1 MRIAVLEDDKNEL
14 AELLLALKEGWNP
27 IGTVE
32 CYNSGEQLLLSA
44 IANNF
49 DIAFLDIY
57 MKNESGIDIAKK
69 LLEISPNAEIVFTTT
84 SLDHAIKAF
93 ELIALHYLVKPV
105 TKEMIKDL
113 LQRYNAKIKKKRPVI
128 LVKVGRNHQ
137 LLFLDQI
144 TYLQSNNH
152 MTIINLLGS
161 KSISVYSKISD
172 LEKELDECFVR
183 IQRGIIVNMSFIDR
197 MDSKECVLQ
206 NGEKIMLS
214 RKEKRII
221 RKIYENYIFKCL
233 EQQENKYD

>member
-27 IGTVE
+27 TGIVE
-32 CYNSGEQLLLSA
+32 CYDSGEQLLLTS
-44 IANNF
+44 ANNDY

-57 MKNESGIDIAKK
+57 MINENGIDIAQK
-69 LLEISPNAEIVFTTT
+69 LLEISPNTEIVFTTT

-93 ELIALHYLVKPV
+93 QLNALHYLVKPI
-105 TKEMIKDL
+105 TKEMMEDL

-152 MTIINLLGS
+152 TTIINLLGS
-161 KSISVYSKISD
+161 KSMTVYSKISD
-172 LEKELDECFVR
+172 LEKKLNECFVK

-197 MDSKECVLQ
+197 MDSKECVLK

-214 RKEKRII
+214 RKERGLI
-221 RKIYENYIFKCL
+221 RDIYENYIFKCL
-233 EQQENKYD
+233 ERQENKYD

>member
-1 MRIAVLEDDKNEL
+1 MHIAVLEDDKNEL
-14 AELLLALKEGWNP
+14 AELLLALKEGWDP
-27 IGTVE
+27 IGAVE
-32 CYNSGEQLLLSA
+32 CYDSSEQLLLNSTV
-44 IANNF
+44 NDF

-57 MKNESGIDIAKK
+57 MNDESGIDIAQK
-69 LLEISPNAEIVFTTT
+69 LLEISPNTEIVFTTA

-93 ELIALHYLVKPV
+93 ELNALHYLIKPV
-105 TKEMIKDL
+105 TNEMIKEL

-152 MTIINLLGS
+152 TTIINLLDS

-172 LEKELDECFVR
+172 LEKELNESFVR